1 MTGSQCWA
9 LGRMGCG
16 HCGFQKPNS
25 EFLSSRKEGEA
36 ARVSGAGLT
45 SVWLREAVV
54 GAGWWGGEGSW
65 AERET
70 LRERVA
76 LTLGLQ
82 VTVRGRGRR
91 PGNPD
96 IPSGPPKTSVE
107 HSVWIRALGSQ
118 VPPESPPI
126 WPQPYKPL
134 ASLAKHCS
142 RHRHGNPSPPG
153 IGISRFP
160 PPLPVAFKISAHTR
174 VLRHGPNKE
183 CT

>member
-1 MTGSQCWA
+1 LTEPNMTGSQCWA

-16 HCGFQKPNS
+16 HYGFQKPNS

-36 ARVSGAGLT
+36 AGVSGAGLT

-70 LRERVA
+70 LRETVV

-82 VTVRGRGRR
+82 VTMRGRGRR

-118 VPPESPPI
+118 VPPERPPI
-126 WPQPYKPL
+126 WPQPYNHWLPWQSTAPGTGMETPALLGSGSVDSHPHSLWPL
-134 ASLAKHCS
+134 
-142 RHRHGNPSPPG
+142 RFQPVPG
-153 IGISRFP
+153 S
-160 PPLPVAFKISAHTR
+160 
-174 VLRHGPNKE
+174 
-183 CT
+183 